1 VSTEFDFVVIGA
13 GSAGCAVA
21 NRLSASGQHQ
31 VLLLEAGPERNLWSS
46 VPISFAALID
56 NPSANWCYRS
66 EPEAATA
73 ERRIPVPRG
82 RMLGGSSSINGMVFV
97 RGQQL
102 DFDTWAQMGN
112 RGWSFEDVLPYFKR
126 MEAYGEGGAQRGTE
140 GPLRVGVVHDDNPLY
155 EALLEAGIELGLPRN
170 ADYNGN
176 DQEGIVRT
184 QATIAGGRRMSAAV
198 AYLQPAKQR
207 RNLVIRCNASVTKL
221 THDNGRCTGVEY
233 SVGGRVQQAN
243 AAREVIL
250 CGGAINSPQ
259 LLELS
264 GIGAPQLLEQQGIG
278 VHHALPGVGENLRD
292 HIGPRMAY
300 RIAKPGLSLNDKG
313 RGYGLLGQ
321 IMRYALK
328 RDGLLSLP
336 TAPVLGFIKTRPE
349 LASPD
354 VQYHFVPYRV
364 VLKDGKR
371 SMGKDPGITI
381 TVNQCRPESVGSVH
395 IRSSAST
402 EAPAIK
408 FNFLSA
414 EIDRRTLIDGLRFVR
429 RLAATQALEEVFA
442 EEMQPGVEAQSDE
455 ALLGFIRDKAETVYH
470 PSGTCKM
477 GNDPMAVVDARLKV
491 HGLDGL
497 RIADASI
504 MPTLTSGNTNAPCI
518 MIGEKCADM
527 VLADNR

>member
-1 VSTEFDFVVIGA
+1 MSTDFDFVVVGA

-21 NRLSASGQHQ
+21 NRLSASGQYR
-31 VLLLEAGPERNLWSS
+31 VLLLEAGPARNLLSS
-46 VPISFAALID
+46 VPISFASLID
-56 NPSANWCYRS
+56 DPSANWCYRS
-66 EPEAATA
+66 EPEPATA
-73 ERRIPVPRG
+73 ERPIPVPRG
-82 RMLGGSSSINGMVFV
+82 RMLGGSSSINGMVYV

-126 MEAYGEGGAQRGTE
+126 MEAYGDGGESRGTE
-140 GPLRVGVVHDDNPLY
+140 GPLRIGVVHDDNPLY
-155 EALLEAGIELGLPRN
+155 EALLEAGLELGLPN
-170 ADYNGN
+170 NPDYNGA

-184 QATIAGGRRMSAAV
+184 QATIANGRRMSAAV
-198 AYLQPAKQR
+198 AYLEPAKQR
-207 RNLVIRCNASVTKL
+207 RNLVIRCNAGVSRLV
-221 THDNGRCTGVEY
+221 HANGQCTGVEY
-233 SVGGRVQQAN
+233 SVGGKVEQAN

-264 GIGAPQLLEQQGIG
+264 GIGTPELLKSQGIT
-278 VHHALPGVGENLRD
+278 VLHALPGVGENLRD

-300 RIAKPGLSLNDKG
+300 SISKPGLALNDKG
-313 RGYGLLGQ
+313 RGLGLAGQ
-321 IMRYALK
+321 IIRYALK

-371 SMGKDPGITI
+371 SMGKDPGITV

-395 IRSSAST
+395 IRSATST
-402 EAPAIK
+402 DAPAIK
-408 FNFLSA
+408 FNFLSS
-414 EIDRRTLIDGLRFVR
+414 ETDRRTLIDGLRFVR
-429 RLAATQALEEVFA
+429 RLAATQALEEVIG
-442 EEMQPGVEAQSDE
+442 EEIQPGAATQSDNE
-455 ALLGFIRDKAETVYH
+455 LLAFIREKAETVYH

-477 GNDPMAVVDARLKV
+477 GDDPMAVVDPRLKV
-491 HGLDGL
+491 HGVDGL

-527 VLADNR
+527 VLQDSR

>member
-1 VSTEFDFVVIGA
+1 
-13 GSAGCAVA
+13 
-21 NRLSASGQHQ
+21 
-31 VLLLEAGPERNLWSS
+31 
-46 VPISFAALID
+46 
-56 NPSANWCYRS
+56 
-66 EPEAATA
+66 
-73 ERRIPVPRG
+73 
-82 RMLGGSSSINGMVFV
+82 
-97 RGQQL
+97 
-102 DFDTWAQMGN
+102 
-112 RGWSFEDVLPYFKR
+112 
-126 MEAYGEGGAQRGTE
+126 
-140 GPLRVGVVHDDNPLY
+140 
-155 EALLEAGIELGLPRN
+155 
-170 ADYNGN
+170 
-176 DQEGIVRT
+176 
-184 QATIAGGRRMSAAV
+184 
-198 AYLQPAKQR
+198 
-207 RNLVIRCNASVTKL
+207 
-221 THDNGRCTGVEY
+221 
-233 SVGGRVQQAN
+233 
-243 AAREVIL
+243 
-250 CGGAINSPQ
+250 
-259 LLELS
+259 
-264 GIGAPQLLEQQGIG
+264 
-278 VHHALPGVGENLRD
+278 
-292 HIGPRMAY
+292 
-300 RIAKPGLSLNDKG
+300 
-313 RGYGLLGQ
+313 
-321 IMRYALK
+321 
-328 RDGLLSLP
+328 
-336 TAPVLGFIKTRPE
+336 
-349 LASPD
+349 